1 MHWRH
6 LVLMVE
12 TDADEVDRAL
22 RVGGLAC
29 PVCGAGLARW
39 GHARTRT
46 LRGVGGA
53 LVRLRP
59 RRAWC
64 AGCGRTHVLLPTSC
78 LVRRAD
84 QVEVIGAALVAKA
97 AGSGHRRI
105 AATLGAAVSTVRGW
119 LRGFAAGAA
128 VVRAG
133 AAALL
138 VELDPVT
145 GPLAAAGSVFADA
158 VGALGALAS
167 AARRRLGADVGG
179 WSPWQ
184 VASAISGG
192 WLLHSV
198 RLTESINTSWPWA
211 PRR

>member
-1 MHWRH
+1 
-6 LVLMVE
+6 MVG
-12 TDADEVDRAL
+12 TDADEVERAL
-22 RVGGLAC
+22 KVGELAC
-29 PVCGAGLARW
+29 PDCGAGLAPW
-39 GHARTRT
+39 GHARSRT
-46 LRGVGGA
+46 LRGTDA
-53 LVRLRP
+53 SPVRLRP
-59 RRAWC
+59 RRGWC
-64 AGCGRTHVLLPTSC
+64 VGCARTHVLLPTSC

-105 AATLGAAVSTVRGW
+105 AAALGPAVSTVRGW
-119 LRGFAAGAA
+119 LRAFAAGAA
-128 VVRAG
+128 VVRAA

-145 GPLAAAGSVFADA
+145 GPLAAAGSVLADA
-158 VGALGALAS
+158 VNALGVLAS
-167 AARRRLGADVGG
+167 AARRRLGAGVGG

-184 VASAISGG
+184 TASAISGG
-192 WLLHSV
+192 WLLHPA